1 MNIAGI
7 SGRLT
12 AEPELKKTQNGKS
25 VCQATIAVKRPRTK
39 DTTDF
44 LTVVLWNQNAEYLC
58 RYAHKGDL
66 VEVQGSI
73 TTRKYQDKNGQSR
86 TAFEISADNVSLQ
99 ASKAEKQGNNN
110 MQNDSFSNIE
120 DFAADADFP
129 F

>member
-12 AEPELKKTQNGKS
+12 AEPELKKTQNSKS
-25 VCQATIAVKRPRTK
+25 VCQVTIAIKRPRTK

-120 DFAADADFP
+120 DFAADADLP